1 MKLNEKQLDLKK
13 GLTQEWL
20 ITNGIG
26 GFSSQTVLGINT
38 RKYHGLLVAPL
49 VPPSRRYLILSKIDE
64 SIQFEDGK
72 EEIIYSNI
80 CKNYISEGYKNQKS
94 FEKIYTPKFTYEVNG
109 VKIEKNIAMVY
120 GKNIVTIYYKVTT
133 NQNITI
139 KLAPIMNFRDFHQMS
154 SGAEFNVS
162 QNIDNNKVRII
173 VNDEN
178 KTDPIYLFSKEG
190 KYIKHENDVFRNIYY
205 IEEEKRGFFPE
216 ENLFVPGRYEIEVK
230 AGEEK
235 DFTIVCGLEE
245 NIEEIDGKIV
255 IKNEEERLKQIV
267 KESKLVNSKD
277 TKETQEMFRD
287 LVISSDQFV
296 TYRPKF
302 SLYTIIAGFPW
313 FLDWGRD
320 TLISFEGLLLKTK
333 RFEIAKEVLLMM
345 TRDIKYGLVPNGYSG
360 YDSRPLY
367 NSVDAS
373 LLLFEQIN
381 KYLEYTNDKKFVKER
396 MYPILKEV
404 AEKFQEG
411 IDIDDSN
418 IFMDTDGLISA
429 GTENTQLTWMDAK
442 VSGFAVTP
450 RNGKAVEVNSLWYN
464 ALKTLENLATEF
476 KDKETQIKYNKLA
489 KKVKLSFNRKFYNE
503 KKKCLYDVLGS
514 EEVRPNQLYALSCTY
529 PVLTLTTKRPKEVID
544 KVTKELVTKY
554 GVATLSSKDKK
565 FIAIYEGDGFKRDMS
580 YHQGITW
587 PWIAG
592 LYMDAFKCVIENEKS
607 ASQKKKLQAEYNK
620 QLEKYQKNLKSA
632 MYEGCLGSIS
642 ELYDS
647 KTPFNPCGTIAQAW
661 SVSETIKIMLAKKY

>member
-26 GFSSQTVLGINT
+26 GFCSQTVLGINT

-64 SIQFEDGK
+64 SIKFEDGK
-72 EEIIYSNI
+72 EAIIYSNI

-94 FEKIYTPKFTYEVNG
+94 FEKVYTPKFTYEVNG

-120 GKNIVTIYYKVTT
+120 GKNIVTIYYKISTDK
-133 NQNITI
+133 NITI

-154 SGAEFNVS
+154 SGTEFNVS
-162 QNIDNNKVRII
+162 QNINNNKVKII
-173 VNDEN
+173 VNEEN
-178 KTDPIYLFSKEG
+178 KTDPIYIFSKEG
-190 KYIKHENDVFRNIYY
+190 KYIKHENDVFRNIFY

-216 ENLFVPGRYEIEVK
+216 ENLFVPGRYEVEVK

-235 DFTIVCGLEE
+235 DFTIVCGLEA
-245 NIEEIDGKIV
+245 NIEEIEGNIV
-255 IKNEEERLKQIV
+255 IKNEEERLKKIV

-277 TKETQEMFRD
+277 SKEKQEMFRD

-302 SLYTIIAGFPW
+302 ALHTIIAGFPW

-333 RFEIAKEVLLMM
+333 RYEIAKEVLLMM

-381 KYLEYTNDKKFVKER
+381 KYIEYTGDKKFIKEK

-418 IFMDTDGLISA
+418 IYMDTDGLISA

-464 ALKTLENLATEF
+464 ALKTLENLAILF
-476 KDKETQIKYNKLA
+476 KDKETENKYEKLS

-514 EEVRPNQLYALSCTY
+514 DEVRPNQLYALSCTY
-529 PVLTLTTKRPKEVID
+529 PVLTLNTKRPKEIIE

-565 FIAIYEGDGFKRDMS
+565 YIAIYEGDGFKRDMS

-587 PWIAG
+587 PWLAG
-592 LYMDAFKCVIENEKS
+592 LYMDAFKCIIENEKS
-607 ASQKKKLQAEYNK
+607 ATQKKKLQAEYNK

-632 MYEGCLGSIS
+632 IYECCLGSIS

-647 KTPFNPCGTIAQAW
+647 KAPFNPCGTISQAW
-661 SVSETIKIMLAKKY
+661 SVSETIKIMLSKKY

>member
-1 MKLNEKQLDLKK
+1 MKLSEKQLELKK

-49 VPPSRRYLILSKIDE
+49 VPPSRRFLILSKMDE
-64 SIQFEDGK
+64 SIRFEDGSEK
-72 EEIIYSNI
+72 IIYSNI
-80 CKNYISEGYKNQKS
+80 CKNYISEGYKNLKS
-94 FEKIYTPKFTYEVNG
+94 FEKVYTPKFVYEVNG
-109 VKIEKNIAMVY
+109 VTIEKDIALVY
-120 GKNIVTIYYKVTT
+120 GRNVVSIYYKIKSDK
-133 NQNITI
+133 NITI
-139 KLAPIMNFRDFHQMS
+139 KIAPVMNFRDFHQMS

-162 QNIDNNKVRII
+162 QI
-173 VNDEN
+173 VDEN
-178 KTDPIYLFSKEG
+178 KIRIVVNEENKADPIYLYSKEG
-190 KYIKHENDVFRNIYY
+190 KYIKHENDTFRNIFY
-205 IEEEKRGFFPE
+205 IEEEKRGFYPE
-216 ENLFVPGRYEIEVK
+216 ENLFVPGRYEIDVK
-230 AGEEK
+230 SGEEK
-235 DFTIVCGLEE
+235 EFTIICGLEE
-245 NIEEIDGKIV
+245 NIEEIDGKEV
-255 IKNEEERLKQIV
+255 VLKEEKRLKEIV
-267 KESKLVNSKD
+267 KKSKLVNSKQ
-277 TKETQEMFRD
+277 TKSEQEKFRD

-302 SLYTIIAGFPW
+302 ALYTIIAGFPW

-320 TLISFEGLLLKTK
+320 TLIAFEGLLLKTN

-345 TRDIKYGLVPNGYSG
+345 TRDIKFGLVPNGYSG

-381 KYLEYTNDKKFVKER
+381 KYIEYTGDKKFIKEK

-411 IDIDDSN
+411 INIDDSN
-418 IFMDTDGLISA
+418 IFMDSDGLISA

-450 RNGKAVEVNSLWYN
+450 RSGKAVEVNALWYN
-464 ALKTLENLATEF
+464 ALKTLENLAKLF
-476 KDKETQIKYNKLA
+476 KDKETEEKYEKLS

-514 EEVRPNQLYALSCTY
+514 DEIRPNQLFAISCTY
-529 PVLTLTTKRPKEVID
+529 PVLTMTTKKPREMFET
-544 KVTKELVTKY
+544 VTKELVTKF
-554 GVATLSSKDKK
+554 GLATLSSKDRKY
-565 FIAIYEGDGFKRDMS
+565 IAIYEGDGFKRDMS

-587 PWIAG
+587 PWLAG
-592 LYMDAFKCVIENEKS
+592 LYMDAFNNLIKNEKS
-607 ASQKKKLQAEYNK
+607 NLQKKKLIAEYNK
-620 QLEKYQKNLKSA
+620 QLEKYQKNFKQALG
-632 MYEGCLGSIS
+632 ECCLGSIS

-647 KTPFNPCGTIAQAW
+647 KPPYNPCGTISQAW
-661 SVSETIKIMLAKKY
+661 SVSEALKIMLLEKY